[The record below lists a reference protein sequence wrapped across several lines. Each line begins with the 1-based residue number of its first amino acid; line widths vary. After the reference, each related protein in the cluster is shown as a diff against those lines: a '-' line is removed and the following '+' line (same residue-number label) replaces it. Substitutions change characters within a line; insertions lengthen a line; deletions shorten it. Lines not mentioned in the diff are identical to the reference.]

1 MNNDLVVMSNPLV
14 EGRYAYSEIEAKL
27 IYTVISKIE
36 LDHADFF
43 KYTIEAKDI
52 GTYKDVKKNCK
63 SLLTKPFEVK
73 EEGSK
78 NFTIYNLFSSLRY
91 ENGYIIADF
100 HPDLKPLLFGIKK
113 ELGFT
118 KFGLKNIMNLNSR
131 YLIRLYTLFKKEQFK
146 TVWEIEFKELCELLQ
161 VPKSYY
167 MYKNFKLKILDHLE
181 EINTKTDI
189 FISYQVVKKGRAVDK
204 IKFIIQKDDFEQFVK
219 DIRKKYQE
227 GIDGKNIILI
237 KKGKD
242 VWKLNSNGHIE
253 KNNEVLTPG
262 IADVTWKH
270 LYEESKKGTLDFSIE

>member
-14 EGRYAYSEIEAKL
+14 EGRYSYTEIEAKL
-27 IYTVISKIE
+27 IYTVVSKIE
-36 LDHADFF
+36 LEHEDFF
-43 KYTIEAKDI
+43 KYTIEAKNI

-63 SLLTKPFEVK
+63 TLLTKPFEVK
-73 EEGSK
+73 QEGSK
-78 NFTIYNLFSSLRY
+78 NFAIYNLFSSLKY

-100 HPDLKPLLFGIKK
+100 HPDLKPLLFSIKK

-146 TVWEIEFKELCELLQ
+146 TIWEIDFKELCELLQ

-167 MYKNFKLKILDHLE
+167 AYKNFKNEILNKLE

-189 FISYQVVKKGRAVDK
+189 YITYKIIKKGRSVDK
-204 IKFIIQKDDFEQFVK
+204 IKFIIQKDDFENFVK
-219 DIRKKYQE
+219 DIRKKYQK
-227 GIDGKNIILI
+227 GVGMRNIILY
-237 KKGKD
+237 KKD
-242 VWKLNSNGHIE
+242 ADIWTLNANGHIE

-262 IADVTWKH
+262 LADVVWKV
-270 LYEESKKGTLDFSIE
+270 LYEESKKGTLKFSIE